1 MFIFNNFPHGKIE
14 RNNVMKLTEKESAVF
29 LCQNEKTSCDAYA
42 FFQTSVLNVKRM
54 VSE

>member
-14 RNNVMKLTEKESAVF
+14 RNNIMKLTEKGSAVF
-29 LCQNEKTSCDAYA
+29 LCQNDETSFDAYA
-42 FFQTSVLNVKRM
+42 FFQASVWKVKRT